1 MMSSVCLIYIL
12 ANVSYTIEKGSKNE
26 KKIANKIDFLNFE
39 PIFFVLLLYIS
50 E

>member
-26 KKIANKIDFLNFE
+26 KINREQN
-39 PIFFVLLLYIS
+39 
-50 E
+50 